1 MDTGV
6 DYTHP
11 DLAGAIWTNPGET
24 GGGKETNGLD
34 DDSNGKVDDWRGWDF
49 IGQNTTATVLQPDND
64 PMDDVGHGTHVAG
77 IVGAIGNNT
86 IGGTGVCWN
95 VKILPLRIIKRQ
107 GSGTYGTYSAAV
119 AVAAMDYILTI
130 NSRRRKNEQ
139 GQFYPEDPNI
149 TVANHSWGGNGYS
162 LSMLNVV
169 NGNPQT
175 SPIPLPTGITGTAKK
190 DANEITLTAP
200 PSELAKIKVGMNV
213 LNTGIPTRVVEQRF
227 ALGCGCA
234 CPLFGQRTQRTLHPA
249 DEAGGEGNQVLV
261 ARTREQPGMAFYQRP
276 WRSAQR

>member
-1 MDTGV
+1 M

-249 DEAGGEGNQVLV
+249 DEAGGEGNHVLV